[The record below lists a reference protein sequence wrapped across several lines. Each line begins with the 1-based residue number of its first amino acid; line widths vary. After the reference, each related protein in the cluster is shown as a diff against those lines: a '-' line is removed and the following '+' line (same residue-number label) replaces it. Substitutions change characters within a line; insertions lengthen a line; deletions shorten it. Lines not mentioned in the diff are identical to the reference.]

1 MAVKR
6 QTIPKAKVKAQN
18 RATVVLKEEGYSVI
32 GKPIPRV
39 DARLKVT
46 GEAKYAADIE
56 MADMLWGAIK
66 RSPHPHARILHIDT
80 SKAERLPGVKAVV
93 TGKDFGGFRWGWSR
107 ETRDEDPL
115 AAAKVRYLYEGVTAV
130 AAIDEE
136 IAQEAC
142 DLIEV
147 EYKPLEGVFDPFEA
161 MKEGAPL
168 VHEDRKGNICVEY
181 HWNFGNV
188 EKAFSES
195 YLVREDTFQTPR
207 MAKGYIEPPAVLAYW
222 PDSTHLTVIPAKG
235 SPYFPYRILSNC
247 FNLPLSNVRI
257 IQPFVGADFGGTKND
272 MVNCDF
278 AAPMLSKKSGK
289 PVKIVYTQ
297 YDELTTCL
305 RRHPMWV
312 TMKTG
317 VTKDGRLKAIQTKV
331 ISDGGAY
338 TRMSPLSNFLTGI
351 CMALP
356 YRLPHFKTDVFCYFT
371 NNPSSAAMRGHGIY
385 HTRFAGD
392 VQMDMIAEELGMDPV
407 EMRLRNVIENPKAG
421 KIYETINKL
430 HLATCGVEEC
440 VEKVAEAIRWEE
452 KKKAERVRGD
462 KAYGIGFACGTYLS
476 GTKLSGHNACAAMVR
491 ICEDGSVNYITGA
504 SDVGQGSDTV
514 TCAMVAEVLG
524 IGLEDIDIK
533 RVDTA
538 HTPVDPGSYG
548 SRVTVLAGEAAINA
562 AKDAKR
568 TLLEVAAKEFG
579 VKPEE
584 MDIKN
589 KKAFVR
595 ANPEMNIPWARLVRM
610 ACYTTPGMVV
620 IGRGQSTRGVSTY
633 GLADFTTGTGD
644 IGTNYSF
651 TAQAQEV
658 EVDLETGVVKCT
670 DNSVIAH
677 DCGFPLN
684 PPAVDTQVVGGAY
697 HPGVGAALYCEFKMD
712 KGLTLNPN
720 LVDYKLPRAYEAP
733 MTKVIHVITNDPFGP
748 FGAKEASEGS
758 TCTAAPAVINAIHD
772 ATGVWIKDLPAKPE
786 KVFWALKK
794 KREMGQAKK

>member
-1 MAVKR
+1 MAEKKRGVKEKR
-6 QTIPKAKVKAQN
+6 VRNPGIAKP
-18 RATVVLKEEGYSVI
+18 TVILKEEEHSVI

-39 DARLKVT
+39 DARAKAT

-56 MADMLWGAIK
+56 VADMLWGAIK
-66 RSPHPHARILHIDT
+66 RSPHPHAKILHIDT
-80 SKAERLPGVKAVV
+80 SKAERLAGVKAVI
-93 TGKDFGGFRWGWSR
+93 TGKDFSGFKWGWSR
-107 ETRDEDPL
+107 ETRDEEPL
-115 AAAKVRYLYEGVTAV
+115 ATKKVRYLYEGVAAV
-130 AAIDEE
+130 AGDDED

-147 EYKPLEGVFDPFEA
+147 EYEPLPGVFDPFEA

-188 EKAFSES
+188 EKAFAES

-222 PDSTHLTVIPAKG
+222 PDSTHLIVIPAKG

-257 IQPFVGADFGGTKND
+257 IQPFIGADFGGTKND
-272 MVNCDF
+272 MVSCDF

-297 YDELTTCL
+297 FDELTTCL

-356 YRLPHFKTDVFCYFT
+356 YELPNFKTEMHCYFT

-392 VQMDMIAEELGMDPV
+392 VQMDMIAEELDIDPV
-407 EMRLRNVIENPKAG
+407 EMRLRNAIENPKPG

-440 VEKVAEAIRWEE
+440 IEKAAQAIQWEE
-452 KKKAERVRGD
+452 KKKAERVRGSR
-462 KAYGIGFACGTYLS
+462 AYGIGFACGTYLS

-568 TLLEVAAKEFG
+568 MLLEAASKEFG

-589 KKAFVR
+589 KKAFVK
-595 ANPEMNIPWARLVRM
+595 ANPEMSIPWARLVRM
-610 ACYTTPGMVV
+610 ACYTTPGMVI
-620 IGRGQSTRGVSTY
+620 IGRGQSSRGISTY
-633 GLADFTTGTGD
+633 GLADFTTGIGD

-677 DCGFPLN
+677 DCGYPLN

-758 TCTAAPAVINAIHD
+758 TCTAAPAVINAIHH
-772 ATGVWIKDLPAKPE
+772 ATGVWIKALPAKPE
-786 KVFWALKK
+786 KVFWALKEKNQKGK
-794 KREMGQAKK
+794 K